1 LIRTL
6 IALTSFR
13 SGSITYPE
21 IAKRENVRP
30 PINKVCQKLGVKKVA
45 QMTSDEQLYQAIKSV
60 VCDIEMKRRA
70 RQPGSVDEYLSDG
83 SEVPVR
89 PSVAPGAATLTGPPG
104 LTKPSLANSNINTS
118 AGTELSASTA
128 ATAEINR
135 KPLEKL
141 PTPPPALQCDSLDLL
156 KVVLAVRAAGGNVSS
171 ALQQITQGSDVA
183 PEIAAL
189 PSAYVQDVVTALCML
204 IGCAKLEPTVSHED
218 TIGAFERYVRQS
230 REANSSRSVSPK
242 PVEATAPAANR
253 RSHNEGSQAGRSPSA
268 QAEPVARVTHQTA
281 PTTNPPGRITSG
293 NTQEV
298 APRSIANNMLPLED
312 VYAQFW
318 ELSYKL
324 FLYVCNP
331 YRRCSECLIVV
342 EGTKL
347 SVLSHTLFADI
358 IIGTTVQTWSHSW
371 SLQALCALRLPR
383 WPWTL

>member
-1 LIRTL
+1 LTL
-6 IALTSFR
+6 FR

-83 SEVPVR
+83 SDVPVR
-89 PSVAPGAATLTGPPG
+89 SSVGPGAATLVGPPG
-104 LTKPSLANSNINTS
+104 LTKPSPTNSNINTS

-171 ALQQITQGSDVA
+171 ALQQITQCSDVA

-189 PSAYVQDVVTALCML
+189 SSAYVQDVVTALCML
-204 IGCAKLEPTVSHED
+204 IGCGKLEPTVSHED
-218 TIGAFERYVRQS
+218 TIGAFERYVRHS
-230 REANSSRSVSPK
+230 REANGSRSVSPK

-253 RSHNEGSQAGRSPSA
+253 RSHNEGSQAARSPSA
-268 QAEPVARVTHQTA
+268 QPEPVARVAHQTA
-281 PTTNPPGRITSG
+281 PPAHTNPSGRVTSG

-298 APRSIANNMLPLED
+298 VPRSIASNMLPLED

-342 EGTKL
+342 EGTTTECPE
-347 SVLSHTLFADI
+347 SHI
-358 IIGTTVQTWSHSW
+358 V
-371 SLQALCALRLPR
+371 C
-383 WPWTL
+383 